1 MSQITRQKYLK
12 TYKKY
17 VIINNV
23 VSKIIQQ
30 MKYFTINVYKYKSN
44 KKINNKKIDKKNK
57 KSIDIIK
64 YPCYYKKVLSKQMKN
79 KVINQ

>member
-1 MSQITRQKYLK
+1 
-12 TYKKY
+12 
-17 VIINNV
+17 
-23 VSKIIQQ
+23 
-30 MKYFTINVYKYKSN
+30 MKCFTINVYKYKSN

-79 KVINQ
+79 KVIN